1 MPAKAV
7 PKKSKSVKKRVR
19 QAKKRTLRNRAA
31 KSMLKTL
38 VKKVESEV
46 AGKNI
51 EGAKTALSEVIS
63 AVDKAKSKGLIPK
76 NTASRKVSQLTR
88 LVNSLSLSVAA

>member
-7 PKKSKSVKKRVR
+7 PKKSKSVRKRIR
-19 QAKKRTLRNRAA
+19 QTKKRTLRNRAA

-46 AGKNI
+46 AGKNT

-63 AVDKAKSKGLIPK
+63 AVDKAKAKRIVHK

-88 LVNSLSLSVAA
+88 LVNFLSLSGAA

>member
-1 MPAKAV
+1 MVEVVWRK
-7 PKKSKSVKKRVR
+7 
-19 QAKKRTLRNRAA
+19 RAA

-38 VKKVESEV
+38 VKKVESEA

-63 AVDKAKSKGLIPK
+63 AVDKAKAKGLLHK
-76 NTASRKVSQLTR
+76 NTASRKVSRLTK
-88 LVNSLSLSVAA
+88 LVNSLSLPVAA

>member
-1 MPAKAV
+1 LPAKAV
-7 PKKSKSVKKRVR
+7 PKKSKSVRKRIR
-19 QAKKRTLRNRAA
+19 QTKKRTLRNRAA

-46 AGKNI
+46 AGKNT

-63 AVDKAKSKGLIPK
+63 AVDKAKAKRIVHK

-88 LVNSLSLSVAA
+88 LVNFLSLSGAA

>member
-7 PKKSKSVKKRVR
+7 PKKSKSVRKRIR

-46 AGKNI
+46 AGKKI

-63 AVDKAKSKGLIPK
+63 AVDKAKAKGLVHK

-88 LVNSLSLSVAA
+88 LVNSLPLSGAA

>member
-7 PKKSKSVKKRVR
+7 PKKSKSVKKRIR

-38 VKKVESEV
+38 IKKVESEV
-46 AGKNI
+46 TSKNI
-51 EGAKTALSEVIS
+51 EGAKTALNEIIS
-63 AVDKAKSKGLIPK
+63 AIDKAKAKGLVHK
-76 NTASRKVSQLTR
+76 NTASRKVSRLTK
-88 LVNSLSLSVAA
+88 LVNSLSLPVAA